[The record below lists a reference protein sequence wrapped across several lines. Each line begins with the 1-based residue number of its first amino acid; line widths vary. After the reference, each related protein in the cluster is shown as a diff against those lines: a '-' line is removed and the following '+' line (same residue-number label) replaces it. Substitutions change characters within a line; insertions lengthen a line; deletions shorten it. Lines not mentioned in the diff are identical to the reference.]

1 MSKKI
6 IFFLLTV
13 ILALAGCTNEQAQ
26 PKTTTTTSKT
36 EAKTVN
42 VSNETLPKNLEV
54 ALVMQMSIGTFSSQ
68 YIEGVTEQV
77 EAFGGNVK
85 VYNAENDLSKMAS
98 YVDTATTQG
107 VDVILIDHGRAD
119 ALKEPVQRALDKGIK
134 VVAFDN
140 DLTNEGVTVIDQDDY
155 LLAWRSLKALAE
167 DLDGEGNIVTIWVGG
182 FTPMERRHTIYDAF
196 LKRYPGIQ
204 EVAKFGSATNN
215 TALDTQSQMEAIL
228 KKYPEGEIDAVFAMW
243 DEFAKGASRAI
254 KQAGREG
261 EMFIVGGAGSL
272 FAGDTMLKDT
282 EGFPPAYKAEAE
294 TGTKALE
301 LLRAANP
308 SPWTLISPAPEIAP
322 GERTGSYNVEL
333 EVPAGDSISAED
345 FAVAMVDEIAEPAHI
360 DARFTVAN

>member
-1 MSKKI
+1 MSKK
-6 IFFLLTV
+6 LLILLFTFV
-13 ILALAGCTNEQAQ
+13 LALVGCTNEQAA
-26 PKTTTTTSKT
+26 PTKPAEKTP
-36 EAKTVN
+36 EAKP
-42 VSNETLPKNLEV
+42 VSASNATLPKDIDV
-54 ALVMQMSIGTFSSQ
+54 ALIMQMSIGTFSSQ
-68 YIEGVTEQV
+68 YINGVTEQV
-77 EAFGGNVK
+77 ESFGGNVK
-85 VYNAENDLSKMAS
+85 VYNADNDLSKMAS

-155 LLAWRSLKALAE
+155 SLAWRSLKALAE

-196 LKRYPGIQ
+196 LKRYPGIT

-254 KQAGREG
+254 KQAGR
-261 EMFIVGGAGSL
+261 
-272 FAGDTMLKDT
+272 
-282 EGFPPAYKAEAE
+282 
-294 TGTKALE
+294 
-301 LLRAANP
+301 
-308 SPWTLISPAPEIAP
+308 
-322 GERTGSYNVEL
+322 
-333 EVPAGDSISAED
+333 
-345 FAVAMVDEIAEPAHI
+345 DEIAVYGIDLSDEDLQLMQEDGSPWKVTAATDPAEIGRIQVRYAYQKLAGEETPSIHSVDPYLVDRDVLPDEKVTMDDLGQYVPNWGAS
-360 DARFTVAN
+360 DAAWSDWMKGTD

>member
-26 PKTTTTTSKT
+26 PKTTTTTSTT

-155 LLAWRSLKALAE
+155 SLAWRSLKALAE

-254 KQAGREG
+254 KQAGR
-261 EMFIVGGAGSL
+261 
-272 FAGDTMLKDT
+272 
-282 EGFPPAYKAEAE
+282 
-294 TGTKALE
+294 
-301 LLRAANP
+301 
-308 SPWTLISPAPEIAP
+308 
-322 GERTGSYNVEL
+322 
-333 EVPAGDSISAED
+333 
-345 FAVAMVDEIAEPAHI
+345 DEIAVYGIDLSDEDLQLMQEEGSPWKVTAATDPAEIGRIQVRYAYQKVVGEETPSIHSVDPYLVDRDVLPNEPVTMDDLGQYVPGWGESNAAWS
-360 DARFTVAN
+360 DWMKETD